1 MLSEIKKANERE
13 GEVLKTKKRVL
24 LDEQGTETNVW
35 GGWKCWTGGFKKEED
50 CFQNELAFLLVH
62 SDFPIKHLKKFRFC

>member
-35 GGWKCWTGGFKKEED
+35 AVED
-50 CFQNELAFLLVH
+50 VERVALERRGL
-62 SDFPIKHLKKFRFC
+62 FPKWIGISPCA